1 MKIHWNEKTHLDDFA
16 ELNKA
21 WIEKY
26 FEIEDV
32 DRELFEDPEKIIR
45 DGGFVLTITND
56 NNVVGT
62 CALFKDTQEKYELAR
77 MAVTESQQGK
87 GIGKM
92 LMVEALDFAKMR
104 GIKKLFLVSNTRL
117 EVAISLYK
125 RFGFETTFEGQHPYY
140 KRGDIVMEKEIS

>member
-45 DGGFVLTITND
+45 DGGFVLTVTND

-92 LMVEALDFAKMR
+92 LIVETLDFAKMR

-117 EVAISLYK
+117 EAAISLYK

-140 KRGDIVMEKEIS
+140 KRGDIVMEKDIS